1 MTEREISQN
10 LLMAYINIEAAKKS
24 ILVLWEFR
32 DKIHNKDFIETIK
45 QVKPKLNYFTK
56 QIESTLLADP
66 RFKTEHWEQIEEKC
80 YECLEMVD
88 EEIKKL

>member
-1 MTEREISQN
+1 MSNNEIAQN

-24 ILVLWEFR
+24 MIVLWEFR
-32 DKIHNKDFIETIK
+32 DKIDNKEFIEVIK

-56 QIESTLLADP
+56 QIESTLLADQ